1 MNIIRKWFL
10 KRLTIDDLC
19 QYFHE
24 KGITFDF
31 KLDKKQPPLYYAH
44 KGKLY
49 KRTLRGVRL

>member
-1 MNIIRKWFL
+1 MLKKWLL

-31 KLDKKQPPLYYAH
+31 NLEKKQSPVYWA
-44 KGKLY
+44 KNSIIY
-49 KRTLRGVRL
+49 KRTSKG